1 MIVTVNTSSMESSQ
15 NDRQIFGSA
24 IISEIRLLLSLEKIS
39 DMGLS
44 KLIRWQMSGV
54 ITMIS
59 SVVRK
64 IFRERDFFV
73 TYDHSDYS

>member
-1 MIVTVNTSSMESSQ
+1 MS
-15 NDRQIFGSA
+15 
-24 IISEIRLLLSLEKIS
+24 
-39 DMGLS
+39 LS